1 MSDGETKDK
10 AKTSEAEDD
19 EEPGVT
25 MVDVLEDEESL
36 EADAKAVLGNSD
48 EKHCSYHSGGYM
60 KRQALYSCLDC
71 TDASS
76 EGAGIC
82 LACSY
87 HCHEGCNLVELYTK
101 RNFRCDCGNSKMDN
115 ECKLANDKTP
125 LNYRNQYNQNFK
137 GLYCICSR
145 PYPDPEDSIVDE
157 MIQCIICEDW
167 YHGRHLLKGDQKL
180 PKDENYSEM
189 ICSNCCEKYHSV
201 LNPYLGLSVERVSK
215 ADDSLNTSVVVEEP
229 SGSGT
234 AISSSGDNPTTS
246 ATDETKDILKTCKRK
261 VIVVEEPQKA
271 KTLFMPQNWRK
282 ELCKCDECLKLY
294 RDQSL
299 SYLIDDEDTVHH
311 YESQAT
317 NEGTQYEKGM
327 EELSKMDRVKQVEAI
342 HGYNSMKSNLMEYL
356 KKFAENGKVVRQEDI
371 QEFFEQMKSNKRPRT
386 AVIPENCR

>member
-1 MSDGETKDK
+1 MSDEETKDK

-137 GLYCICSR
+137 GLYCICHR
-145 PYPDPEDSIVDE
+145 PYPDPEDSIADE

-189 ICSNCCEKYHSV
+189 ICFNCCEKYHSV
-201 LNPYLGLSVERVSK
+201 LSPYLGLSVERVSK

-234 AISSSGDNPTTS
+234 ALSSSGDNPTTS
-246 ATDETKDILKTCKRK
+246 ATNEKKDILKTCKPK
-261 VIVVEEPQKA
+261 VIVVEETHEA

-282 ELCKCDECLKLY
+282 ELSKSDECLKLY

>member
-1 MSDGETKDK
+1 MSDEETKDK